1 MAFIDINGAALRYD
15 LSGAG
20 DKTLVL
26 VHEMGGTLESWDDV
40 LPALSKG
47 RRVLRYDTR
56 GAGLSEKIRGTADID
71 VMADDIVALLDALG
85 IKGRVAIAG
94 IAVGGAIAI
103 HFAARHANRTAALI
117 PMGPATGMPAERR
130 VAALAAADNLEKN
143 GTRSVPTTGLQAS
156 YPEIMRG
163 DKARFERVRAQR
175 LGNDPASQAA
185 IARMLVGMDLTT
197 DYPRIKCPTLFLAG
211 KHDGLRP
218 PATVEPL
225 VKLIAGARF
234 EALETA
240 HFMSQQTPDLVADRM
255 TRFLAEAGC

>member
-1 MAFIDINGAALRYD
+1 MAFIDINGAAMRYD

-20 DKTLVL
+20 AKTLVL

-40 LPALSKG
+40 LPALSKD

-71 VMADDIVALLDALG
+71 VMADDIAALLDAVG

-94 IAVGGAIAI
+94 IAVGAAIAI
-103 HFAARHANRTAALI
+103 HFAARHAGRTAALI
-117 PMGPATGMPAERR
+117 PMGPATGIPPERR
-130 VAALAAADNLEKN
+130 EATLAAADKMEQGGIRPGIDTVLA
-143 GTRSVPTTGLQAS
+143 TT
-156 YPEIMRG
+156 YPEILRG
-163 DKARFERVRAQR
+163 DTARFERVRAQR
-175 LGNDPASQAA
+175 LSNDPASQAA
-185 IARMLVGMDLTT
+185 IYRMLAGMDLSA
-197 DYPRIKCPTLFLAG
+197 DYAKINCPTLFLAG

-225 VKLIAGARF
+225 VKLIKGARF

-240 HFMSQQTPDLVADRM
+240 HFMSQQTPELVADRM
-255 TRFLAEAGC
+255 TWFLAEAGS